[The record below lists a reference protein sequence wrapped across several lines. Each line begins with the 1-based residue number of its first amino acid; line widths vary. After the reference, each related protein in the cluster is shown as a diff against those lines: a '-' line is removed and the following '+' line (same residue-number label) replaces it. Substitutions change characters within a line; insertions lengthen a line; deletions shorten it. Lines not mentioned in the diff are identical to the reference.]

1 MTRRAES
8 TTQRAGLGL
17 PPALDHPGHRRH
29 PCGACPFRSALTTWP
44 PDGTVLSQT
53 HRQGALGQLG
63 RKGRRVTK
71 DHNQGGDTTPRQQ
84 GRRQFMFGAAAAG
97 VGLAAGLIADA
108 NPADAANG
116 DSLQLGLGNTATATT
131 TLTAS
136 NGSALRGRTTANG
149 NIGLEGNDASP
160 NGGYAVFGSSAK
172 GYGVYGVTGAAH
184 GVYGTAGSGFGV
196 FGNSD
201 TGTAV
206 YANSNS
212 GTAVIGNSGT
222 GFGLYGRSD
231 GPDRTSLYINGNA
244 EVSGTLSKGGG
255 SFKIDHPLDPAHK
268 YLYHSFVESPD
279 MMNVYN
285 GSVILNTEGRATVEL
300 PDWFET
306 LNRDF
311 RYQLTAVGAAA
322 PDLHIA
328 AKISNGTFSIAGGK
342 AALEVSWQVT
352 GVRQDAWAN
361 ANRIP
366 VEVDKPPFD
375 QGRYLH
381 PDLYEDGHGQPIE
394 ALTIGRGGAGSVRPS
409 G

>member
-1 MTRRAES
+1 
-8 TTQRAGLGL
+8 
-17 PPALDHPGHRRH
+17 
-29 PCGACPFRSALTTWP
+29 
-44 PDGTVLSQT
+44 
-53 HRQGALGQLG
+53 
-63 RKGRRVTK
+63 
-71 DHNQGGDTTPRQQ
+71 
-84 GRRQFMFGAAAAG
+84 MFGAAAAG

-184 GVYGTAGSGFGV
+184 GIYGTAGSGFGV
-196 FGNSD
+196 FGHSD

-206 YANSNS
+206 YASSNS

-268 YLYHSFVESPD
+268 YLYHSLVESPD

-285 GSVILNTEGRATVEL
+285 GSVILDNEGRATVKL

-328 AKISNGTFSIAGGK
+328 AKVSNGTFSIAGGK

-352 GVRQDAWAN
+352 GIRQDAWAN

-366 VEVDKPPFD
+366 VEVDKPPVD

-394 ALTIGRGGAGSVRPS
+394 ALTVGRGGAESVRRGPLEPERA
-409 G
+409 